1 MGRRR
6 EQIRIEYVPS
16 ADNKADGLT
25 KALCGR
31 KHQGMLQM
39 LNVIPN
45 EREC

>member
-1 MGRRR
+1 MIQR

-31 KHQGMLQM
+31 KHQGMLHM
-39 LNVIPN
+39 LNVVPI